1 MFTKGNRGVGASMS
15 RGRSARGWILA
26 GWVLAAAAAWAGGV
40 HAATITKG
48 TLSASKGTSI
58 LDSDLAKWI
67 DDYIPGGS
75 QRLIVMTQC
84 YGGDTAKAFTGKANT
99 AVASAT
105 SAGEKATYGGYDKSA
120 ADALK
125 PGAGKT
131 ASDVHTAGTGGKASG
146 ETPSSN
152 GGLGLGDFKLDPTD
166 ANSSRHVLVYAGK
179 PDGGGGTSDTAQ
191 RDKIKGNFAGQ
202 TNTTITTAGGSTA
215 GSGGWDQEGSAAG
228 LKKALKQIGDAI
240 NASADPSKE
249 QFILFITDH
258 GDTHQ
263 VDIPLNPV
271 ITPGGSALVQNFQT
285 FQTTATFGTAQFT
298 EDANNVPGFSVFLD
312 LHAMGLEHPIVDGPL
327 FAPGDWELVLTPNGG
342 SATLL
347 DSFFDVFTELS
358 IDDSGIVGDE
368 QGEGVQLFFP
378 VSEPVMISSFFDVF
392 VEIEVVNHTADD
404 WTIGYVSQDSGDM
417 AKIVPEPAGLWL
429 LGAAI
434 GWVGSARRVRR
445 A

>member
-1 MFTKGNRGVGASMS
+1 MFTRVSKGIGALRP
-15 RGRSARGWILA
+15 RGRPARGWVRA
-26 GWVLAAAAAWAGGV
+26 GWVLAVAAMVAGGV

-84 YGGDTAKAFTGKANT
+84 YGGDTAKAFAGKANT

-125 PGAGKT
+125 PGAGTT
-131 ASDVHTAGTGGKASG
+131 ASDVHTAGTGGKAAG
-146 ETPSSN
+146 ETPSTN

-166 ANSSRHVLVYAGK
+166 ANSSRHVLIYAGK

-191 RDKIKGNFAGQ
+191 RDKIKSNFAGQ
-202 TNTTITTAGGSTA
+202 TNTTVTSAGGA
-215 GSGGWDQEGSAAG
+215 GGGGWDQEGSAAG
-228 LKKALKQIGDAI
+228 LKKALKEIGDAI
-240 NASADPSKE
+240 NASPDPSKE

-263 VDIPLNPV
+263 VDVPLVPV
-271 ITPGGSALVQNFQT
+271 VTPGGTALVQNFQT
-285 FQTTATFGTAQFT
+285 FQTTATFGAADFT
-298 EDANNVPGFSVFLD
+298 EDPNNVPGFSVFLD
-312 LHAMGLEHPIVDGPL
+312 LYAMGLERPIVDGSL

-342 SATLL
+342 SPTLL
-347 DSFFDVFTELS
+347 NSFFDVFTELS

-368 QGEGVQLFFP
+368 EGEGVQLFFP
-378 VSEPVMISSFFDVF
+378 MSEPLMISSFFDVF
-392 VEIEVVNHTADD
+392 TEIQIVNHTSED

-417 AKIVPEPAGLWL
+417 AKIVPEPTGVWL
-429 LGAAI
+429 LGTAI
-434 GWVGSARRVRR
+434 VWLGSARRIRR
-445 A
+445 V